1 LPDFVQPVSDTNPAP
16 RPADAG
22 FLEGA
27 KDGAYNYNAGRDPW
41 RLGTDALLNGD
52 ARALA
57 AVARIS
63 AWVEETTGGDPRQIR
78 AGYALDGTPL
88 PGSDYFTTFF
98 AAPLG
103 VAAMAV
109 PSQQAWLNAIYD
121 AVRQRDENYYEDSVT
136 LLCMLVM
143 TANFWDPT
151 T

>member
-1 LPDFVQPVSDTNPAP
+1 VHPKSATDHAP
-16 RPADAG
+16 RPASAG
-22 FLEGA
+22 FLEGPN
-27 KDGAYNYNAGRDPW
+27 DGAYNYNAGRDPW
-41 RLGTDALLNGD
+41 RLGTDGLLNGD
-52 ARALA
+52 ARSLA

-63 AWVEETTGGDPRQIR
+63 AWAHDETGGDPQRIR

-88 PGSDYFTTFF
+88 SGSDYFTTFF

-109 PSQQAWLNAIYD
+109 PSQQAWLNAIYE
-121 AVRQRDENYYEDSVT
+121 AVRQREEDYYEDSVT

-151 T
+151 S